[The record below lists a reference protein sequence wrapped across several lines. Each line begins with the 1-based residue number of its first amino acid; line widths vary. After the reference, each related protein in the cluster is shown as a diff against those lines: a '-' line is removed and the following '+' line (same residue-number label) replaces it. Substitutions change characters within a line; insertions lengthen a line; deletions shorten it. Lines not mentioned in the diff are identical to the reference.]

1 MQLFTPNITS
11 FKSISI
17 FLFCLVFFISCS
29 SSKFG
34 LNKNEQKFVSAS
46 SNKNITY
53 KIYHDK
59 NAIRAN
65 KHNGIYLV
73 KLTGYGLCSVD
84 SNYTKKG
91 AIILAERLIKMM
103 NFKNNYK
110 YIDVEYE
117 NVSYGGPNNTL
128 GEQPICINIIRL
140 PIANLSLAYLREKIN
155 THDNASGPNSYRNL
169 SPLKP

>member
-1 MQLFTPNITS
+1 MKVKSIKPILISLLFT
-11 FKSISI
+11 
-17 FLFCLVFFISCS
+17 VFFISCS

-34 LNKNEQKFVSAS
+34 QNKNEESFVSAS

-53 KIYHDK
+53 TIYHDK

-65 KHNGIYLV
+65 KHNGVYLV
-73 KLTGYGLCSVD
+73 KLTGYGLCSRD
-84 SNYTKKG
+84 SNYIKKG
-91 AIILAERLIKMM
+91 AINLAERLIKIM

-140 PIANLSLAYLREKIN
+140 PIDNISQAYLRERIN
-155 THDNASGPNSYRNL
+155 THDNNSGPESYRRL
-169 SPLKP
+169 AP